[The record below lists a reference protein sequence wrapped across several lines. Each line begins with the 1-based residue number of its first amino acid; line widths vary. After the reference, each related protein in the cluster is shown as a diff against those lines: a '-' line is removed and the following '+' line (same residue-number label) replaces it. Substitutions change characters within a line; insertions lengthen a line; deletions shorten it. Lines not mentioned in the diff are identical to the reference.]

1 MLNLLAYRM
10 ANGKIANYDE
20 QTSIH
25 YGVISQHS
33 VVSEI
38 WENFESVYEI
48 ECPSCNMVSDQAE
61 CAICGADNESEFEF
75 LDEPSYQEWNGEK
88 EYSIE
93 YAESLSAFYVTRSPY
108 YTYAAFCSPCA
119 PNAGDLDAPRENFE
133 GIRAYCLDASFF
145 ENNNA
150 PYPVYRVS
158 DNQRVKKDATPK

>member
-25 YGVISQHS
+25 YGVISQNS
-33 VVSEI
+33 VISEI
-38 WENFESVYEI
+38 WESFESVYEI
-48 ECPSCNMVSDQAE
+48 ECAN
-61 CAICGADNESEFEF
+61 CGHVYSDNESANCPKCDIDNHLEFECA
-75 LDEPSYQEWNGEK
+75 DSPSYWKWNGEK
-88 EYSIE
+88 EYALE

-119 PNAGDLDAPRENFE
+119 PNAGDLDAPRKK
-133 GIRAYCLDASFF
+133 GIKTYCLDASFF
-145 ENNNA
+145 ESNNA

-158 DNQRVKKDATPK
+158 DNQRVEITPK